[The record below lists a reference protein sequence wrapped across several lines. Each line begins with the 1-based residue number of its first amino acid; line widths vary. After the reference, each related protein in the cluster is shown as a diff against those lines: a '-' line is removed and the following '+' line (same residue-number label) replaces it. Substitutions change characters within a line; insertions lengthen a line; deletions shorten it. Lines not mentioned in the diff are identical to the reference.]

1 MKILFKKQIKKKL
14 TLTFQML
21 YQELKN
27 RSDMYVVYAL
37 YNVLIIVVG
46 VEGGRKKILHGV
58 IFHLR
63 LVEKWTYLGRWKIT
77 LEENSFL
84 FWLRNC
90 CEFRKVGLPLT
101 WERISR
107 RSTCYLQMYYKSN
120 VSYQGEKKNKRTTD
134 ISVQRTERFVKGT
147 SFIWK
152 KNGPNC
158 SAPVT

>member
-63 LVEKWTYLGRWKIT
+63 LVEK
-77 LEENSFL
+77 
-84 FWLRNC
+84 
-90 CEFRKVGLPLT
+90 
-101 WERISR
+101 
-107 RSTCYLQMYYKSN
+107 
-120 VSYQGEKKNKRTTD
+120 
-134 ISVQRTERFVKGT
+134 
-147 SFIWK
+147 
-152 KNGPNC
+152 
-158 SAPVT
+158 